1 MRPRPDAVNWAW
13 RIEAYDKD
21 GDGFV
26 AERELPQLD
35 VATVRELWQLA
46 PDDPIAGMLPI
57 TELEVSF
64 LAQLVGRRLDLTRF
78 AYFVSC
84 VSDNGG
90 VIRDQGP
97 IFYTAPRMLPAF
109 PAAVR
114 VRPKTAAAARR
125 RAR

>member
-1 MRPRPDAVNWAW
+1 MRPRPDALNWAW
-13 RIEAYDKD
+13 RIEAYEKE
-21 GDGFV
+21 GDAFV
-26 AERELPQLD
+26 AERELPHLD
-35 VATVRELWQLA
+35 VATVRQLWQLA

-57 TELEVSF
+57 TEREVSF
-64 LAQLVGRRLDLTRF
+64 LAQLVGQRLDLTRF

-90 VIRDQGP
+90 VISDQGP

-109 PAAVR
+109 PAAVS
-114 VRPKTAAAARR
+114 VKPKTAAAPRR

>member
-13 RIEAYDKD
+13 RIEAYEKG
-21 GDGFV
+21 GDAFV
-26 AERELPQLD
+26 AERDLARLD
-35 VATVRELWQLA
+35 VETVRQLWQLP
-46 PDDPIAGMLPI
+46 PDDPIAGMLPV
-57 TELEVSF
+57 TEREVSF

-90 VIRDQGP
+90 VIRGQGP

-109 PAAVR
+109 PEAIPVK
-114 VRPKTAAAARR
+114 PKTAATPQR